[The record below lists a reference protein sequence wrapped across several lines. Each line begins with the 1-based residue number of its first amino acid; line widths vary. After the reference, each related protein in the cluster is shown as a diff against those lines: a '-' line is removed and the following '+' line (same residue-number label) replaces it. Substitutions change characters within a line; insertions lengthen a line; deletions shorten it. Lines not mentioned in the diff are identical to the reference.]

1 MHRMRDFTAEVEV
14 EVEVEIAR
22 DIQAKLSVHGFC
34 THARAATEIEIVVL
48 QGEEKG
54 VAKRGWQQQLNASV
68 GTLKRC

>member
-14 EVEVEIAR
+14 EVEVKIAR

-48 QGEEKG
+48 QG
-54 VAKRGWQQQLNASV
+54 
-68 GTLKRC
+68 